1 MDRTER
7 FYRILN
13 LLKGRRAVS
22 RAEFLEML
30 EVSPA
35 TFKRDLEYLR
45 DRLEAPVVWDAELR
59 GYRLAE
65 HDGRF
70 QLPGLWLDRKGL
82 LALWV
87 AETMLRELEPALIGE
102 TLGPMRTQMER
113 LLNDLGV
120 APETF
125 ADRVR
130 IVSAAHRPVDR
141 RVFAVVLAALAADVR
156 IEMRYHTRGRDT
168 DTTRT
173 ISPQRLVRYRD
184 NWYLDAFC
192 HTRGGLR
199 TFSVDAIAEAHATDL
214 AAKRLSA
221 ETLDAHV
228 QPGFGIFSGRDVDWA
243 RLRFSADS
251 ARWVAA
257 ESWHPQQK
265 GTWLEGGAYLLEVPF
280 TEPQELAMEIL
291 KHGAGCEVLAPESLQ
306 SRVRDEVERLA
317 KLYRIVPA

>member
-45 DRLEAPVVWDAELR
+45 DRLEAPVIWDPTLR
-59 GYRLAE
+59 GYRLSE
-65 HDGRF
+65 HDGQF

-102 TLGPMRTQMER
+102 TLGPLRAQMER
-113 LLNDLGV
+113 LLRDLDV
-120 APETF
+120 SPEAF
-125 ADRVR
+125 SDRIR
-130 IVSAAHRPVDR
+130 IVAAAHRPVDR
-141 RVFAVVLAALAADVR
+141 QVFAVLLAALAADVQ
-156 IEMRYHTRGRDT
+156 IELRYHTRGRDA
-168 DTTRT
+168 DTART

-192 HTRGGLR
+192 HTRDGLR
-199 TFSVDAIAEAHATDL
+199 TFAVDAIKGARVTEKTAR
-214 AAKRLSA
+214 RLPA

-228 QPGFGIFSGRDVDWA
+228 QAGFGIFSGSDVEWA
-243 RLRFSADS
+243 RLRFSADR

-257 ESWHPQQK
+257 EKWHPQQK
-265 GTWLEGGAYLLEVPF
+265 GTRLECGGYLLEVPF
-280 TEPQELAMEIL
+280 TEPEELTMEVL
-291 KHGAGCEVLAPESLQ
+291 KHGADCEVLGPESLQ
-306 SRVRDEVERLA
+306 SRVRSEVERLA
-317 KLYRIVPA
+317 RLYRIDNA

>member
-22 RAEFLEML
+22 RAEFLETL

-82 LALWV
+82 LAMWV

-102 TLGPMRTQMER
+102 TLGPLRAQMER
-113 LLNDLGV
+113 LLIDLGV
-120 APETF
+120 APETLGE
-125 ADRVR
+125 RVR
-130 IVSAAHRPVDR
+130 IVAAAHRPVER
-141 RVFAVVLAALAADVR
+141 RVMAVVLAALAAEQR
-156 IEMRYHTRGRDT
+156 IEMRYHTRGRET
-168 DTTRT
+168 DTHRT

-199 TFSVDAIAEAHATDL
+199 TFSVDAITEAHVTVEPAD
-214 AAKRLSA
+214 RLSA

-228 QPGFGIFSGRDVDWA
+228 QPGFGIFSGRDVEWA
-243 RLRFSADS
+243 RLRFSAES

-265 GTWLEGGAYLLEVPF
+265 GTRLEGGGYLLEVPF
-280 TEPQELAMEIL
+280 TEPHELTMEIL

-306 SRVRDEVERLA
+306 SRVLGEVERLA
-317 KLYRIVPA
+317 RLYRIVPT